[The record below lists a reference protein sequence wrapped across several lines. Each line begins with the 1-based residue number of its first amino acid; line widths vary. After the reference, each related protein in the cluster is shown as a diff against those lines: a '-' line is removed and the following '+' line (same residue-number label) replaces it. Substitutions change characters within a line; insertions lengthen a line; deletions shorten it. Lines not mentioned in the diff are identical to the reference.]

1 MEYIGEKII
10 KLQEAKFKT
19 LQNNSNE
26 ASIFITGDLAEK
38 LKLGENAKAKL
49 KIEKSDLI
57 KLLCFTFSFKDRIYI
72 KEKITLDLNWFD
84 KYLTLIFVKRPRHE

>member
-10 KLQEAKFKT
+10 KLQDAKFKM

-26 ASIFITGDLAEK
+26 ASIFISGDLAEK
-38 LKLGENAKAKL
+38 LKLVENTKAKF

-57 KLLCFTFSFKDRIYI
+57 KLLCFTFSFKGTIYI
-72 KEKITLDLNWFD
+72 KEKITLDLIWFD
-84 KYLTLIFVKRPRHE
+84 KYLTLINKHYENS